1 MRRYQLFEFLDQPW
15 LPDRLRVAATGY
27 LTASYATTPFP
38 ARWAGM
44 LARILDDCGLNSI
57 IDIGSGSGGPMEVVL
72 AEMAK
77 LGRKPLVMLTDLY
90 PVRTASPI
98 DYWPDPV
105 SATCVPA
112 ELRGLRTLF
121 LVFHHFAP
129 PMARAVLQDA
139 FNQRQAICIFEATSR
154 TAPAIAVSFV
164 IPFLVLLL
172 TPSVRPKS
180 IFQFFF
186 TYLIPVLPLLVF
198 WDGLVSQLRT
208 YSTAELRE
216 LTADCNSPEFVWEH
230 GIIEAS
236 GVPYKTCYL
245 VGRPR
250 LASGTFVR
258 H

>member
-1 MRRYQLFEFLDQPW
+1 MRRCQLFEFLDQSW

-38 ARWAGM
+38 ARWAGI
-44 LARILDDCGLNSI
+44 LARVLDDCGLDRI
-57 IDIGSGSGGPMEVVL
+57 IDIGSGSGGPIEAVL

-77 LGRKPLVMLTDLY
+77 LGRRPLVTLTDLY
-90 PVRTASPI
+90 PVRTASSI
-98 DYWPDPV
+98 DYWPEPV

-121 LVFHHFAP
+121 LVFHHFTP
-129 PMARAVLQDA
+129 PMAQAVLQDA
-139 FNQRQAICIFEATSR
+139 FNQRQPICIFEATSR

-164 IPFLVLLL
+164 LPFLVLLL
-172 TPSVRPKS
+172 TPFVRPKTV
-180 IFQFFF
+180 FQLFF
-186 TYLIPVLPLLVF
+186 TYLIPVVPLLVF

-216 LTADCNSPEFVWEH
+216 LTAFCDSPEFVWEH
-230 GIIEAS
+230 GFIEES
-236 GVPYKTCYL
+236 GVPFKTCYL
-245 VGRPR
+245 IGRPK
-250 LASGTFVR
+250 LVSG